1 MIKKNIPSLDNGIE
15 IIKNELITIPNKP
28 GIYQMIGENEE
39 YLYIGKA
46 KNLKNRVTFYT
57 QPKRLNSRLTYMVS
71 NTIRMEIVITSSEM
85 EALLLES
92 NLIKKFEPTFNIL
105 LKDDKSFSSILLS
118 LSHSFPQLSAHRG
131 LRSIKGKYF
140 GPFVSRGTVYKT
152 IETLQKAFLLRTCND
167 NMFKSRS
174 RPCLQYQIKRCSA
187 PCVSYISKESYK
199 ESINHAVQFL
209 SGYSKDIKDN
219 LIKKMYKASD
229 DQNYEAAGI
238 YKNRIKALTE
248 ATARQNINVPNLNN
262 VDFLVLK
269 KIDNKVVIQMS
280 IVRGGCNYGSK
291 AYFPK
296 IGKNGIDVQEDEIM
310 KAFICQFYNK
320 NEPASI
326 ILVNQYPKD
335 KELVEE
341 LLSKKVNQKIK
352 IEYPKKGKKLDII
365 NLVLNNANESLN
377 RKIFE
382 KSSNKNNLKNLQE
395 IFGFTDSINKV
406 EVYDNSHH
414 QGKSPIGAMV
424 AFNEDGFS
432 KSLYRRYNIQ
442 TDYKKSSSL
451 SNDELTNNNDY
462 LMMQEV
468 MKRRFIGK
476 NSSNFPDLLII
487 DGGKGHLNIVLSV
500 LKDLKIDKVNV
511 LAISKGKERDAG
523 REHFFTKNK
532 DNFNFNKDDPT
543 LFFLQNLR
551 DEVHRFAIA
560 GHRLKSKKILF
571 KNPLDEIEGI
581 GAIRKKTL
589 LEEFGSAKSVGEA
602 NLEDLLKVDGIS
614 KSSAK
619 KIFNF
624 FNE

>member
-1 MIKKNIPSLDNGIE
+1 
-15 IIKNELITIPNKP
+15 
-28 GIYQMIGENEE
+28 
-39 YLYIGKA
+39 
-46 KNLKNRVTFYT
+46 
-57 QPKRLNSRLTYMVS
+57 MVS
-71 NTIRMEIVITSSEM
+71 
-85 EALLLES
+85 L
-92 NLIKKFEPTFNIL
+92 
-105 LKDDKSFSSILLS
+105 
-118 LSHSFPQLSAHRG
+118 H
-131 LRSIKGKYF
+131 
-140 GPFVSRGTVYKT
+140 
-152 IETLQKAFLLRTCND
+152 
-167 NMFKSRS
+167 
-174 RPCLQYQIKRCSA
+174 
-187 PCVSYISKESYK
+187 
-199 ESINHAVQFL
+199 
-209 SGYSKDIKDN
+209 
-219 LIKKMYKASD
+219 
-229 DQNYEAAGI
+229 
-238 YKNRIKALTE
+238 
-248 ATARQNINVPNLNN
+248 
-262 VDFLVLK
+262 
-269 KIDNKVVIQMS
+269 
-280 IVRGGCNYGSK
+280 
-291 AYFPK
+291 
-296 IGKNGIDVQEDEIM
+296 
-310 KAFICQFYNK
+310 
-320 NEPASI
+320 
-326 ILVNQYPKD
+326 
-335 KELVEE
+335 
-341 LLSKKVNQKIK
+341 
-352 IEYPKKGKKLDII
+352 
-365 NLVLNNANESLN
+365 
-377 RKIFE
+377 
-382 KSSNKNNLKNLQE
+382 
-395 IFGFTDSINKV
+395 SINKV

-442 TDYKKSSSL
+442 TDYKKKISI

-462 LMMQEV
+462 LMMEEV

-500 LKDLKIDKVNV
+500 LKNLKIDKVNV

-523 REHFFTKNK
+523 REHFFTENR

-560 GHRLKSKKILF
+560 GHRLKSKKTLF